1 MIFASYDLF
10 FVCPP
15 ERKSVGFHFLRV
27 KFCGQRSVPGMWQV
41 GIFLVVWMWDLH
53 LAGTSP
59 LPMSWS
65 RAVLTGSASRLETPM
80 RVLSNGHWRICSE
93 SRQVLHT
100 V

>member
-1 MIFASYDLF
+1 M
-10 FVCPP
+10 
-15 ERKSVGFHFLRV
+15 
-27 KFCGQRSVPGMWQV
+27 
-41 GIFLVVWMWDLH
+41 DLH

>member
-15 ERKSVGFHFLRV
+15 ERKSVGFHLLRV

-41 GIFLVVWMWDLH
+41 GIFFGCEIEH